1 MDVIKLNVHELDV
14 GKVIAEDIFANTN
27 YPIIHK
33 NTQVTHEHLHIFKVF
48 NITKVPVFKDDIQSF
63 QKKKE
68 IIKEN
73 VEVEEVV
80 VQEETESTFAIKYEE
95 AVQQF
100 KKEFGNWQAGAKVEI
115 AKIRNII
122 LPIVDDIL
130 ENRNLIF
137 ELNNFSTP
145 KDYLYHHC
153 IATGLISAVITQKL
167 GYDRGDILQ
176 MAFAG
181 CLADCGMSK
190 IPTKIRDKKGLLSE
204 AEFTEIKQHPI
215 YSFNLV
221 KDLTALR
228 NEMKIAIYQHHERLD
243 GSGYPLGKKIEN
255 KITLFSQIIAVAD
268 TFHAMTSER
277 LYRSKE
283 SPFRVIEM
291 IKEEEFGKFN
301 IKVVDA
307 LVNVVADLPIGTK
320 VELSNLERGEILF
333 VNKFSPTRPIVK
345 LDETN
350 ELIDLSTNRRYYIS
364 RIIVEN

>member
-1 MDVIKLNVHELDV
+1 MEKIMISINDLRE
-14 GKVIAEDIFANTN
+14 GKVIAEDIFAKTS
-27 YPIIHK
+27 YPIVNK
-33 NTQVTHEHLHIFKVF
+33 DTKVTHEHLHIFKAF
-48 NITKVPVFKDDIQSF
+48 NITKVPVYRDEELIFKANETKEIETVKVEEEIEEITF
-63 QKKKE
+63 KKKYD
-68 IIKEN
+68 K
-73 VEVEEVV
+73 
-80 VQEETESTFAIKYEE
+80 
-95 AVQQF
+95 AVQGF
-100 KKEFGNWQAGAKVEI
+100 KKEFCNWQAGAKIEI
-115 AKIRNII
+115 AKIRNLI

-130 ENRNLIF
+130 ENRNLVF

-190 IPTKIRDKKGLLSE
+190 IPIKIRDKKGLLSE
-204 AEFTEIKQHPI
+204 AEYSEIKKHPI

-221 KDLTALR
+221 KDLAALR

-243 GSGYPLGKKIEN
+243 GSGYPLGN
-255 KITLFSQIIAVAD
+255 KIKEKITIYSQIVAVSD

-283 SPFRVIEM
+283 SPFKVIEM

-301 IKVVDA
+301 FKVVDA
-307 LVNVVADLPIGTK
+307 LINVVADLPIGTK
-320 VELSNLERGEILF
+320 VELSNLARGEIIF
-333 VNKFSPTRPIVK
+333 INQFSPTRPIVK
-345 LDETN
+345 LEESN
-350 ELIDLSTNRRYYIS
+350 ELIDLSKNRGYYIS
-364 RIIVEN
+364 RLILEDV